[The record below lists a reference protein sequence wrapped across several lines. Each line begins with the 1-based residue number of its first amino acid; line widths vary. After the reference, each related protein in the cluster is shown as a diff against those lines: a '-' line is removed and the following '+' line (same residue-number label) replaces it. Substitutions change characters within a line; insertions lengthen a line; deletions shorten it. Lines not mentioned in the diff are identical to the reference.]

1 MLMLVLA
8 LVTKSIPLIVLMALM
23 ALMVVLVLVV
33 LVVMML
39 VFDDSNGLRV

>member
-33 LVVMML
+33 MML

>member
-8 LVTKSIPLIVLMALM
+8 LVTKSIPLIVLM

>member
-23 ALMVVLVLVV
+23 VVLV